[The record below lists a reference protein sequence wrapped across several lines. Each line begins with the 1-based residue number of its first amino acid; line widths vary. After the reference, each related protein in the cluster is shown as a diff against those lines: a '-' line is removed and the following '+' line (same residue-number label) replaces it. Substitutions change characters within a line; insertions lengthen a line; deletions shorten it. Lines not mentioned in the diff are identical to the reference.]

1 MDKWGIDAFSM
12 VPAMSVCNDCKHYTL
27 HLTCK
32 AFPEGIPDE
41 IAFNGMPHEKILPNQ
56 KNNIVFEKRT

>member
-1 MDKWGIDAFSM
+1 M
-12 VPAMSVCNDCKHYTL
+12 VPAMSVCKDCKHYTL